1 MTIAEV
7 AQVEYVAMQIRLDD
21 QARNTP
27 ATMPLTVRQIR
38 NYARIAWRAAKAEL
52 DNPKP
57 RMVQCGVC
65 QGVDKCDK
73 ELHQHVNRPWSK

>member
-7 AQVEYVAMQIRLDD
+7 AQVEYVAMQIRIDD
-21 QARNTP
+21 FAREL
-27 ATMPLTVRQIR
+27 AVKAPLKAAIYR